1 MEKSKLSNTLNLGQD
16 LLNDIIM
23 KNKVFSILK
32 NSKRNSSSDLN
43 NNNFNYNENKDDR
56 LFTNY
61 NSDLSDS
68 DSLNEVYRSES
79 NSFED
84 TCMKKEEFL
93 SSSDNSLI
101 SQCWY
106 YSHNI
111 EYFDKVKIAKGIY
124 NICKYFYDLPEVG
137 SLDNNE
143 LQLTY
148 YDKGCRFTPHRDG
161 ATINLCSIII
171 YLNKDYKKEN
181 GGLLLLNGE
190 EIVPEFGNIGFMDLS
205 KHNISHGVTEVIG
218 GPGRYAILDFPK
230 LKSII

>member
-1 MEKSKLSNTLNLGQD
+1 MNNSFTDAKEHFLKHGYCNASLKDIDLNFYNFLESKFICNEETNLQ
-16 LLNDIIM
+16 
-23 KNKVFSILK
+23 NKFSIL
-32 NSKRNSSSDLN
+32 R
-43 NNNFNYNENKDDR
+43 F
-56 LFTNY
+56 
-61 NSDLSDS
+61 DS
-68 DSLNEVYRSES
+68 DTLNEVYRSES

-84 TCMKKEEFL
+84 ACIKKEEFL
-93 SSSDNSLI
+93 SSSDDSKI

-106 YSHNI
+106 YSHSI

-124 NICKYFYDLPEVG
+124 NICKYFYDLPEEG
-137 SLDNNE
+137 SLNNNE

-190 EIVPEFGNIGFMDLS
+190 EIIPEFGNIGFMDLS

-230 LKSII
+230 LKT